1 MCGRYRRTTAEKE
14 IARQYHIPMPPQ
26 LDLPISY
33 NIAPSQNVLAIRKD
47 SQTGIHKFDVFRWGL
62 IPNWSK
68 DERIASETI
77 NARVET
83 IDTAPAYRAAF
94 RKYRCLIPADG
105 YYEWK
110 RAGSGKQPYSIQRED
125 GTLFCFAGLWERWK
139 KPKSED
145 WLRTCTIV
153 TCEANELTREIHT
166 RMPVILQEEYF
177 QGWLSGSMGKEIL
190 RPYPSDLM
198 SAYPISQ
205 RVNNPVNNDA
215 GIPRAET

>member
-1 MCGRYRRTTAEKE
+1 MCGRYRRTTAEEE
-14 IARQYHIPMPPQ
+14 IARQYHIPMPPR

-33 NIAPSQNVLAIRKD
+33 NIAPSQNIL
-47 SQTGIHKFDVFRWGL
+47 
-62 IPNWSK
+62 
-68 DERIASETI
+68 ETI

-83 IDTAPAYRAAF
+83 IDTAPAYRVAF
-94 RKYRCLIPADG
+94 RKHRCLIPADG

-139 KPKSED
+139 KPRSED

-166 RMPVILQEEYF
+166 RMPVILPEEYF

-198 SAYPISQ
+198 SAYPISL

-215 GIPRAET
+215 DLLRAEVHPKTAGDQDD